1 MLTHMTILQPDA
13 IDKMEPFGKIISNV
27 SYAPKHIFKN
37 IQFLPE
43 DDQSILIETSS

>member
-27 SYAPKHIFKN
+27 TLLNIFLKTYN
-37 IQFLPE
+37 FFQKTIRAY
-43 DDQSILIETSS
+43 